1 LLFLTINGVCKMT
14 NEHLLALMNN
24 LSNERARLNN
34 AKSDSEKAL
43 RKAWVNQLE
52 KEVAGE
58 SAFLEKN
65 NMTDDELLNELFS

>member
-1 LLFLTINGVCKMT
+1 MT